1 MPVQLNFVMISD
13 KQLIECRKVLSP
25 QKLTPFHIWKKWK
38 WTWVLWL
45 AQNALEA
52 PCEFDNMKI
61 QPQKQT
67 AAYQQNLLLL
77 FIANDKIS
85 KLNDMDAILKILLLS
100 YTLKSTIH
108 GQTWG

>member
-1 MPVQLNFVMISD
+1 MNLKSTMFEASNLQF
-13 KQLIECRKVLSP
+13 
-25 QKLTPFHIWKKWK
+25 
-38 WTWVLWL
+38 WTRVLWL

-52 PCEFDNMKI
+52 RCEFNNMKI

-67 AAYQQNLLLL
+67 AACQQNLLLL